1 MLMRDGLSS
10 PPRTRRNT
18 IPPQRY
24 FPPCHPQTIPIT
36 KAITDALLQAIAE
49 TSVLAANRSA
59 SHPKLLTCAIRPAAI
74 FGEGD
79 VQVIPGTLSAYT
91 TNKTGFQLGDN
102 NNLFDFTY
110 VRNIAHAHLLAAYAL
125 LSTSS
130 LSTAPLDHEKVD
142 GEAFII
148 TNDQPVYFWDF
159 ARAVWKAAGNEK
171 GTEHVWVIGK
181 DVGLVLATVVEWAVW
196 AIGRDTPFKRRIVRF
211 SSMTRYYDCG
221 KAKRRLGY
229 RPIVSLQE
237 GIQRAVGFW
246 LEEQKAAR
254 EKKGQ

>member
-1 MLMRDGLSS
+1 
-10 PPRTRRNT
+10 
-18 IPPQRY
+18 
-24 FPPCHPQTIPIT
+24 
-36 KAITDALLQAIAE
+36 LQAIAE
-49 TSVLAANRSA
+49 QNVLSANRSPA
-59 SHPKLLTCAIRPAAI
+59 SPSLLTCAIRPAAI

-79 VQVIPGTLSAYT
+79 VQTIPGTLSAYT
-91 TNKTGFQLGDN
+91 ANKTGFQLGDN

-125 LSTSS
+125 LVTSQS
-130 LSTAPLDHEKVD
+130 STAPLDMERVD
-142 GEAFII
+142 GEVFII

-159 ARAVWKAAGNEK
+159 ARAVWKAAGSEK

-181 DVGLVLATVVEWAVW
+181 DIGLVLATVLEWGTWLV
-196 AIGRDTPFKRRIVRF
+196 GKDTPFKRRIVRYT
-211 SSMTRYYDCG
+211 SMTRYYDCS

-237 GIQRAVGFW
+237 GIQRSVNFW
-246 LEEQKAAR
+246 LEEQKVAG